1 MTTAER
7 IRTHTAQ
14 LTEDPA
20 QVARMQAARLA
31 YSLTP
36 DALAAR
42 VRMIAERVGTF
53 SPVERAAFLREA
65 ARRLDATC
73 CPHR

>member
-20 QVARMQAARLA
+20 QVARMQAARVA

-36 DALAAR
+36 EALAVR
-42 VRMIAERVGTF
+42 LRMIAERVGTF
-53 SPVERAAFLREA
+53 RPDERAAFLHEA

-73 CPHR
+73 TPHR